1 MSIGVTAGIMAAIV
15 VVAMGTVW
23 VLGGIVGGNRERRHG
38 K

>member
-1 MSIGVTAGIMAAIV
+1 MMNIGVTGGIVAAIV

-23 VLGGIVGGNRERRHG
+23 VLGGIVGAHR